1 MVQKGKAVP
10 VRSMEACTVS
20 RGTPAFIL
28 NLGTKWRRVVNIK
41 FRRVIPGKEPRYPL
55 KRGLGGP
62 QSRSGR
68 FEEEENVS
76 PLPEFEPPD
85 RPAPIIYVIA
95 IHKLYGNGQRTEIR
109 CVISVTRLVHAVG
122 ADSWPMVVRPPGRGN

>member
-10 VRSMEACTVS
+10 VRSMKPYTVNRVTAPFIQKGKAVPVRSMKPYTMS
-20 RGTPAFIL
+20 RGTAPFIL

-68 FEEEENVS
+68 FGEEENLS
-76 PLPEFEPPD
+76 PLPEFEPRIVQPLS
-85 RPAPIIYVIA
+85 Y
-95 IHKLYGNGQRTEIR
+95 T
-109 CVISVTRLVHAVG
+109 
-122 ADSWPMVVRPPGRGN
+122 